1 MKKNNFKIL
10 KYFSFPDHYDYNKKD
25 INVIKKFANKN
36 KAKIITTEKDY
47 LRIKKEFRNDIR
59 FIEMEL
65 EIHNETEFNNFIL
78 YKK

>member
-1 MKKNNFKIL
+1 MITIKVIL
-10 KYFSFPDHYDYNKKD
+10 D
-25 INVIKKFANKN
+25 VIKKFAHDKN

-78 YKK
+78 NKK

>member
-1 MKKNNFKIL
+1 MITIKMIL
-10 KYFSFPDHYDYNKKD
+10 D
-25 INVIKKFANKN
+25 VIKKFADKN

-65 EIHNETEFNNFIL
+65 EIHNETEFL
-78 YKK
+78 